1 MSRYPREAR
10 NSRLKCISCNAPV
23 VKTTD
28 EQYVCVDCGSTPVEP
43 AGRNR

>member
-43 AGRNR
+43 V